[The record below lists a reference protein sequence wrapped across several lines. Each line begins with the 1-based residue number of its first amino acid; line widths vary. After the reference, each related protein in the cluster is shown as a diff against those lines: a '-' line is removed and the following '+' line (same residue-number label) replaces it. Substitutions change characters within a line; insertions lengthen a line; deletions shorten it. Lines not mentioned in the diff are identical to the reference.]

1 MLRFCANVTA
11 LYPGLGLAPSLE
23 AAAADG
29 FDAVELRAPYSVSPE
44 DFAALLAAHG
54 LGCVQFNLPM
64 GDFAAGE
71 RGITCL
77 PGREGEFRAG
87 VARALDY
94 ARAAGVRQINAPAGI
109 FPAGADP
116 AAVEE
121 VFVANMRL
129 AAQMLGAEGIVLQLE
144 PVNRRDMPGAY
155 VATTD
160 DYERLAARIGAP
172 NLRLQ
177 YDFYHMQ
184 IMQGDLIATF
194 RRLAPVISHVQIA
207 DNPGRHEPGSGEIN
221 YDFIL
226 AELARAGYAG
236 WIGLEYAPRGR
247 VADGLGF
254 LRRHGA

>member
-11 LYPGLGLAPSLE
+11 LYPGLGLGPALQ

-29 FDAVELRAPYSVSPE
+29 FDAIELRAPYAVAPE
-44 DFAALLAAHG
+44 EFAALLAAHG

-77 PGREGEFRAG
+77 PGREAEFRDG
-87 VARALDY
+87 VARALRY

-109 FPAGADP
+109 FPPGADP

-121 VFVANMRL
+121 VFVANMHL
-129 AAQMLGAEGIVLQLE
+129 AADMLGAEGILLQLE

-155 VATTD
+155 VATTAE
-160 DYERLAARIGAP
+160 YERLAARIGAP

-184 IMQGDLIATF
+184 IMQGDLVATF

-207 DNPGRHEPGSGEIN
+207 DNPGRHEPGTGEIN
-221 YDFIL
+221 FDFIL
-226 AELARAGYAG
+226 TELVRLGYAG
-236 WIGLEYAPRGR
+236 WVGLEYAPLGR

-254 LRRHGA
+254 LRRHRG